1 MVTDTALSHGKE
13 LTITRVLNAPIEL
26 VWKVW
31 TEPDHIKNWW
41 GPNGFTNTIF
51 EMDVNTGGNWD
62 FIMHGPDGKDYK
74 NKSIFREIVK
84 HKRIV
89 YEHITVPKF
98 IATVNFTPQGKK
110 TLLEWSMLF
119 DTVEERDK
127 TVKTFKAD
135 MGLKQN
141 IFKLEGYLRG
151 VSSEKE
157 MTLTR
162 VINAPRELVFKA
174 WTDPAQLEKWWGP
187 KDFTNPLCNVDARP
201 GGEIL
206 IHMQAPDKTVYPMDG
221 EFHEIVEP
229 EKLVFTTAALDK
241 NSNRLFEVLNTVI
254 FSDENG
260 GTRISMHAA
269 ISKITEEA
277 KPYLDGMN
285 EGWNQSIDRL
295 GELVSNKN
303 ENGEPPVILER
314 IFNAPVEN
322 VWKALTDINQM
333 KQWYFPQLENFKP
346 EQGFETQF
354 NVHHEGKD
362 FLHIWKVK
370 DVVPKK
376 KISLE
381 WKYAGYPGSSLLSF
395 ELFPEGAKTRL
406 VLTHE
411 GLGSFMPGKYPE
423 LEKKNFVAGWT
434 SFMDKGLKE
443 FLEKQ

>member
-1 MVTDTALSHGKE
+1 
-13 LTITRVLNAPIEL
+13 
-26 VWKVW
+26 
-31 TEPDHIKNWW
+31 
-41 GPNGFTNTIF
+41 
-51 EMDVNTGGNWD
+51 
-62 FIMHGPDGKDYK
+62 
-74 NKSIFREIVK
+74 
-84 HKRIV
+84 
-89 YEHITVPKF
+89 
-98 IATVNFTPQGKK
+98 
-110 TLLEWSMLF
+110 MLF

>member
-1 MVTDTALSHGKE
+1 MVTDTVLSPEKE

-31 TEPDHIKNWW
+31 TDPDHIKNWW

-51 EMDVNTGGNWD
+51 GMDLKPGGVWE

-74 NKSIFREIVK
+74 NKSIFKEIIK
-84 HKRIV
+84 HKQIV
-89 YEHITVPKF
+89 YEHISGPKF
-98 IATVNFTPQGKK
+98 QATVKFTPQGKK
-110 TLLEWSMLF
+110 TLLEWQMLF
-119 DTVEERDK
+119 DTAEEREK

-135 MGLKQN
+135 VGLKQN
-141 IFKLEGYLRG
+141 IFKLEGYLRS

-162 VINAPRELVFKA
+162 VINAPRQIVFNA
-174 WTDPAQLEKWWGP
+174 WTDPQQLQKWWGP
-187 KDFTNPLCNVDARP
+187 KGFTNPVCKADAIP

-206 IHMQAPDKTVYPMDG
+206 IHMQAPDKTIYPMDG

-241 NSNRLFEVLNTVI
+241 NGNRLFEILNTVT

-260 GTRISMHAA
+260 KTKIHLHAA
-269 ISKITEEA
+269 VSNITEEGR
-277 KPYLDGMN
+277 PYLDGMN

-295 GELVSNKN
+295 NELVEKN
-303 ENGEPPVILER
+303 ADKDTAVVLER
-314 IFNAPVEN
+314 IFNSPVEK
-322 VWKALTDINQM
+322 VWKAITDINEM
-333 KQWYFPQLENFKP
+333 KQWYFPQLETFQP
-346 EQGFETQF
+346 EKDFETKF

-362 FLHIWKVK
+362 YLHIWKIT
-370 DVVPKK
+370 DVVPMK

-381 WKYAGYPGSSLLSF
+381 WKYAGYPGNSLVSF
-395 ELFPEGAKTRL
+395 ELFPEGNKTRL

-411 GLGSFMPGKYPE
+411 GIESFMPAKYPE
-423 LEKKNFVAGWT
+423 LGKKNFTEGWT
-434 SFMDKGLKE
+434 AFMDKELKE
-443 FLEKQ
+443 FLEK